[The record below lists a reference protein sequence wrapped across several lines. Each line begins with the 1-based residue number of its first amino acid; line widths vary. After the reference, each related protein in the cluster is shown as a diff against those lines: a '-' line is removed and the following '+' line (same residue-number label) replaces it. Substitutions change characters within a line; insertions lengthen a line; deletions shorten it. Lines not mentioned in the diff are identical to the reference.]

1 MNDIKFWKY
10 IENKL
15 MENHSIILLIV
26 VNSSKSSPGRAG
38 FKMAI
43 SDDKTIMGTIGGGI
57 MEFDI
62 INEVN
67 KLLDKNELVGFF
79 RKLVHSKTGDGDK
92 SGLICGGIQTIVFK
106 SLLKSDLPIIKSI
119 LQSIKLQTSGLLQI
133 DEHHF
138 TFSPELSIEEDLLF
152 SSTNESWIFK
162 ENIGIPNR
170 VYIVGGGHVGL
181 AVSRIMATLNFFV
194 TVFDNRSSVSTI
206 LENKFADKII
216 ITDYNRI
223 NEHIIEGEKSFV
235 VIVTPNHNS
244 DKDALESVLKLNLK
258 YIGSM
263 GSAKKIKS
271 IFAKLKENGFL
282 YTDLEKI
289 HTPIGLAIKAETPE
303 EIAISIAS
311 EIIKVKN
318 EIYF

>member
-1 MNDIKFWKY
+1 MNNIKIWKY

-26 VNSSKSSPGRAG
+26 VNSSKSSPGRTG

-43 SDDKTIMGTIGGGI
+43 SDDSTHVGTIGGGI

-62 INEVN
+62 VNEATEILQN
-67 KLLDKNELVGFF
+67 NQKVGFF
-79 RKLVHSKTGDGDK
+79 RKLHHSKIGDGDK

-106 SLLKSDLPIIKSI
+106 SVFKSDLPTIRSI

-133 DEHHF
+133 DEQHF
-138 TFSPELSIEEDLLF
+138 TYSPKLSIDEDLFF
-152 SSTNESWIFK
+152 SSTDESWILK
-162 ENIGIPNR
+162 ENIGNPNR

-181 AVSRIMATLNFFV
+181 AVSRIMSTLNFYV
-194 TVFDNRSSVSTI
+194 TVFDHRSSVSTI

-216 ITDYNRI
+216 ITDYNTI
-223 NEHIIEGEKSFV
+223 DEYIIEGEKSFV
-235 VIVTPNHNS
+235 IIVTPNHNG

-263 GSAKKIKS
+263 GSSQKIKS
-271 IFAKLKENGFL
+271 IFIQLKQNGF
-282 YTDLEKI
+282 TQKDLVKI
-289 HTPIGLAIKAETPE
+289 HTPIGLEIYAETPE

-318 EIYF
+318 GI